1 MKVREYSGNNGW
13 NDPDMLEVGNGG
25 LTQEE
30 EKTHFALWAISK
42 APLILGCDL
51 SKVSKNSLDIIM
63 NQELINI
70 N

>member
-1 MKVREYSGNNGW
+1 
-13 NDPDMLEVGNGG
+13 MLEVGNGG
-25 LTQEE
+25 LTVEE

-51 SKVSKNSLDIIM
+51 SKINKESLEIIM

-70 N
+70 NQDPLSP

>member
-1 MKVREYSGNNGW
+1 MKVREYSGNSGW

-51 SKVSKNSLDIIM
+51 SKVTKESLDIIM
-63 NQELINI
+63 N
-70 N
+70 